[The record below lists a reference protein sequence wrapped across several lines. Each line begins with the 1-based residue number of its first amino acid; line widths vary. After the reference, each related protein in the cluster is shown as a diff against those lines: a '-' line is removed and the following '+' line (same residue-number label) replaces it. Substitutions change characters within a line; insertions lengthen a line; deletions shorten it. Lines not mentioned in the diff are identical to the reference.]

1 MKKTVFLA
9 VAVVLSACFSF
20 SYAKNKKPVKV
31 EPVKTTLVTEGDSLS
46 YALGVNI
53 GFSIQQQMQGF
64 PGEKPIAEILIKGF
78 TDAFKG
84 EPEADMPIHGNQEAI
99 AFLEKYFAKAQEK
112 AGSENKEAGEKF
124 LAENLKRTG
133 ISTTESGLQYEIV
146 VDGTGE
152 KPLASDKVTV
162 HYRGTLIDGTEFDS
176 SYSRNEPATF
186 GVTQVIPGWTEAL
199 QLMKVGSKWKIYLP
213 YTIAY
218 GERGAGQQI
227 KPYSA
232 LIFEVELLGIEKSDI
247 PAE

>member
-9 VAVVLSACFSF
+9 IAIVLSASFSF
-20 SYAKNKKPVKV
+20 SYAKNKL
-31 EPVKTTLVTEGDSLS
+31 PVKTITTLKTEKDSLS

-53 GFSIQQQMQGF
+53 GASITQQIQGF
-64 PGEKPIAEILIKGF
+64 PGETPDTDLLVKGF

-84 EPEADMPIHGNQEAI
+84 EPEANMPIKGNEEAV
-99 AFLEKYFAKAQEK
+99 AFLEKYFSKSQEK
-112 AGSENKEAGEKF
+112 AGLENREAGEKF
-124 LAENLKRTG
+124 LAENQKRTG
-133 ISTTESGLQYEIV
+133 VFTTESGLQYEV
-146 VDGTGE
+146 LAEGTGE
-152 KPLASDKVTV
+152 SPTASNNVTV

-199 QLMKVGSKWKIYLP
+199 QLMKIGSKWKIYLP

-218 GERGAGQQI
+218 GERGAGQMI

-232 LIFEVELLGIEKSDI
+232 LIFEVELLGIGK
-247 PAE
+247 